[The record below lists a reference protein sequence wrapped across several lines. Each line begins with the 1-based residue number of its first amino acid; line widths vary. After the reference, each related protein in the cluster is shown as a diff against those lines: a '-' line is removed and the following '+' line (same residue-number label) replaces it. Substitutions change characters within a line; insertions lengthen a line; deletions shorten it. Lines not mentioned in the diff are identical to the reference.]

1 MATTLADEASGSRP
15 PGWASLA
22 IPGSQPRRVS
32 RPGCLSPDISGYH
45 PGMDDKIPDRT
56 ETRAELLPE
65 EQAADSAD
73 PEAQAREVLKDSDR
87 RTEDPEPTM
96 RRRPEETA

>member
-1 MATTLADEASGSRP
+1 
-15 PGWASLA
+15 
-22 IPGSQPRRVS
+22 V
-32 RPGCLSPDISGYH
+32 SGYH

-87 RTEDPEPTM
+87 RTEAPEPTM